1 MPKWSSS
8 LPMMMMIKFGG
19 RVMRGTLLITGE
31 TNILCQSKFPGRIRV
46 PFCQAD
52 IEQQNFVSIRKANRL
67 D

>member
-1 MPKWSSS
+1 
-8 LPMMMMIKFGG
+8 MMMMMMMVMMMMMKF
-19 RVMRGTLLITGE
+19 ITGE
-31 TNILCQSKFPGRIRV
+31 TNILCLSKFPGRIRV